1 MVGQMKLYLFGDQTF
16 DIKPHLRGLLGSKDD
31 LFLHSFLRTAYNAIR
46 AEIYR
51 LPPAVR
57 NDVPRFTC
65 LEDLISWGQGG
76 GGWRC
81 IPLAMATTTLWQLGA
96 FML

>member
-16 DIKPHLRGLLGSKDD
+16 DIKPHLGGLLGSRDD
-31 LFLHSFLRTAYNAIR
+31 LYLHAFLRSAYNAIR

-57 NDVPRFTC
+57 TDIPRFTG
-65 LEDLISWGQGG
+65 LEDLISFARGG
-76 GGWRC
+76 GERRC
-81 IPLAMATTTLWQLGA
+81 IPLDMAMTTLWQLGA
-96 FML
+96 FMV